1 VKRLA
6 VLGML
11 IPALALALVGIAQ
24 AKSPLYG
31 VYQVTIKGS
40 AAQLNGTWQISFA
53 PNGAY
58 VVVKAPNTKTM
69 LIGGSSSTSGATVKM
84 TDKSGPAACTG
95 NTATARYK
103 WSVSGKSLKLTKVK
117 DACAPRAVILAT
129 APLTK
134 VG

>member
-1 VKRLA
+1 MKRLA
-6 VLGML
+6 VLAML
-11 IPALALALVGIAQ
+11 VPALVLVGVAQ
-24 AKSPLYG
+24 AKSPLSG

-40 AAQLNGTWQISFA
+40 AAQLNGTWRISFA

-84 TDKSGPAACTG
+84 TDKTGPAACTG
-95 NTATARYK
+95 NTATAKYK
-103 WSVSGKSLKLTKVK
+103 WSLSGKSLKLTKVK